1 MAKKIKKAIFWM
13 QKALEVLGQRT
24 ALPDKVEDTIIPT
37 LSAFGWER
45 LFEAPGF
52 DTSGAAAP
60 ASSVNAGAV
69 PQDVLRLVTHASV
82 VHTDTGV
89 DHLLWIDKVMAIAGQ
104 TVGISNPSIAVPIN
118 VDVGLDRWVWL
129 GPGEIMRGRADI
141 ALVAGALVLDV
152 CFIDLPLGEYIPH

>member
-24 ALPDKVEDTIIPT
+24 ALPDKIEETIIPT

-60 ASSVNAGAV
+60 ASTVVGPV
-69 PQDVLRLVTHASV
+69 TPQDILRLVIHASV

-89 DHLLWIDKVMAIAGQ
+89 DHNLWIDKVMAIAGQ
-104 TVGISNPSIAVPIN
+104 TVGISAAGVQVPIN
-118 VDVGLDRWVWL
+118 VDVGLDRWIWL
-129 GPGEIMRGRADI
+129 GPGEIMRGRADV
-141 ALVAGALVLDV
+141 ALVAGALVLDI